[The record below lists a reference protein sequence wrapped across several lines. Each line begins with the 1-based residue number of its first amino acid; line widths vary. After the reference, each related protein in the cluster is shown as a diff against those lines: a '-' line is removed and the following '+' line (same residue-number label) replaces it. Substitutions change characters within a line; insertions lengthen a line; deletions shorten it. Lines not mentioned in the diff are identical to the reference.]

1 MVFMGGTQRGAELEN
16 KMKIAS
22 TKIKLFG
29 KVAVLF
35 QVVDNTGEV
44 LQVLETK
51 EEAEA
56 WIASQA

>member
-1 MVFMGGTQRGAELEN
+1 MT
-16 KMKIAS
+16 IAT

-29 KVAVLF
+29 KVAALY
-35 QVVDNTGEV
+35 QVIDAQGEV

>member
-1 MVFMGGTQRGAELEN
+1 
-16 KMKIAS
+16 MKIAS

-35 QVVDNTGEV
+35 QVVDNSGEV

-56 WIASQA
+56 WIANQA